1 MCIKV
6 ELSGVC
12 RALSICTE
20 VCMKELK
27 VVFHSLEKPTV
38 EKWFESTFCPDD
50 VLWMLYFEPFMTEEK
65 NA

>member
-1 MCIKV
+1 
-6 ELSGVC
+6 
-12 RALSICTE
+12 
-20 VCMKELK
+20 MKELK